1 MLTQGYSCTHA
12 CTGRCRAAMP
22 MIDSQAGHCWL
33 TAQLHA
39 GPTSSPESKAKVC
52 LIKQLSVTVSAASLP
67 CAMLHTLH
75 VLSREAVMAMALS
88 CPAPTWM
95 SVTGSV
101 CCDLH
106 AGRDT
111 GRLVVHCLTLGGTCP
126 AAPRVAG
133 KAVASR
139 ACGDQACGC
148 FQQALAM

>member
-1 MLTQGYSCTHA
+1 MGLIMHA
-12 CTGRCRAAMP
+12 SVAVSG
-22 MIDSQAGHCWL
+22 AG
-33 TAQLHA
+33 
-39 GPTSSPESKAKVC
+39 
-52 LIKQLSVTVSAASLP
+52 LP

-111 GRLVVHCLTLGGTCP
+111 GKVVDLP
-126 AAPRVAG
+126 
-133 KAVASR
+133 
-139 ACGDQACGC
+139 
-148 FQQALAM
+148 